1 VSRPVGEVLE
11 RAGIT
16 AIAGRRVGKC
26 SGGEQ
31 QRLRFAMALI
41 PDPELLILDEPTQG
55 MDVQG
60 RRGFWKAIRDDAASG
75 RTIVFATHYLEEAD
89 AYADRIV
96 LISKGQIVAD
106 GTAAEVKG
114 LASGRTIRATLPG
127 ADEAALRAK
136 PGVDG
141 VEVRGDT
148 VLIQSGDTDAV
159 ARRLLNQT
167 PARDLEIT
175 ARGLEEAF
183 IALTGDGTA
192 GPSDGSQAAT

>member
-1 VSRPVGEVLE
+1 
-11 RAGIT
+11 
-16 AIAGRRVGKC
+16 
-26 SGGEQ
+26 
-31 QRLRFAMALI
+31 MALI
-41 PDPELLILDEPTQG
+41 PDPQLLVLDEPTQG
-55 MDVQG
+55 MDVEG
-60 RRGFWKAIRDDAASG
+60 RRGFWKAIRADAAAG

-89 AYADRIV
+89 ANAGRIV

-127 ADEAALRAK
+127 ADDAALRAI

-148 VLIQSGDTDAV
+148 VLIHSGDSDAV

-183 IALTGDGTA
+183 IALTGDGAA